1 MTKLLITKQVIQG
14 IHLTDLLN
22 ISHKWQQLIIV
33 AFYLEETTDVADGS
47 DSFVDKLVAQVV
59 KNLKVS

>member
-1 MTKLLITKQVIQG
+1 MYSFNELTKVPSSTQKEQKLI
-14 IHLTDLLN
+14 L
-22 ISHKWQQLIIV
+22 V
-33 AFYLEETTDVADGS
+33 AFYLGETNDAADGS